1 VPEAGRA
8 PVREAALRRRS
19 RPAVD
24 DRAPSHDELLE
35 LVAAAATVADHSGLR
50 PWRLIEIRGEARRR
64 VGRSIATAAGVEG
77 HAADKLTDKPL
88 RAPLLIAVVFSPRDS
103 RKVADWEQES
113 VASGV
118 AHLLSLLLDEAGWGV
133 MWRTGIWTRSPEVC
147 VAHGLE
153 AGESLLGWLYVGG
166 RDAEAAPLEPRGALD
181 PSTVVSSL
189 DG

>member
-1 VPEAGRA
+1 VPEAGRT

-35 LVAAAATVADHSGLR
+35 LVTAAARVADHSGLR

-64 VGRSIATAAGVEG
+64 VGRAIATAAGVEG
-77 HAADKLTDKPL
+77 HAADKLADKPL
-88 RAPLLIAVVFSPRDS
+88 RAPLLIAVVSSPRES
-103 RKVADWEQES
+103 RKVADWEQEA

-133 MWRTGIWTRSPEVC
+133 MWRTGIWTRSPA
-147 VAHGLE
+147 VASAHRL
-153 AGESLLGWLYVGG
+153 APGEKLLGWLYVGG
-166 RDAEAAPLEPRGALD
+166 TDGD
-181 PSTVVSSL
+181 GDVSSRQPL
-189 DG
+189 DADEFVSTLE